1 MVTLDLPSLMP
12 FARWS
17 GSSLDAWEVVDDFGP
32 APLLDEIYKEQDGSL
47 SIIDLS
53 IYTLI

>member
-1 MVTLDLPSLMP
+1 MP

>member
-17 GSSLDAWEVVDDFGP
+17 GSPLDAREVVDDFGP
-32 APLLDEIYKEQDGSL
+32 APLFDEIYKEQDGSL
-47 SIIDLS
+47 SIIDLPIS
-53 IYTLI
+53 TFI